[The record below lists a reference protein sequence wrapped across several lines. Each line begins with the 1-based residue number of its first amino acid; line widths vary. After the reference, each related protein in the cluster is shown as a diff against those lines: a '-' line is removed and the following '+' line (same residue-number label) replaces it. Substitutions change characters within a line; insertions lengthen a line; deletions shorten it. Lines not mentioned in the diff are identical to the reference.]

1 MSAESSG
8 KEIEVVEVT
17 ESVSVA
23 ADANA
28 AWEFIGDPSA
38 LAEWHPAVDSSEV
51 ENDLRHLILGD
62 GGRIEER
69 ITEQS
74 EQSYSYEFIEGP
86 LPVSDY
92 SSRLSVEPSDQ
103 GAVISW
109 SSTFEAQGVSESEAE
124 KVIAGIYR
132 AGLDAVAQRLG

>member
-1 MSAESSG
+1 MSTEASG

-23 ADANA
+23 ADADA
-28 AWEFIGDPSA
+28 AWELVGDPSA
-38 LAEWHPAVDSSEV
+38 LAEWHPAVGSSEV
-51 ENDLRHLILGD
+51 ENDLRHVILGD

-74 EQSYSYEFIEGP
+74 GRSYSYEFIESP
-86 LPVSDY
+86 LPVGDY

-103 GAVISW
+103 GATISW
-109 SSTFEAQGVSESEAE
+109 SSTFEAQGVSEPEAE